1 MPISNLK
8 IRLIFLFALLPGI
21 GFAAPMGIIFAEGD
35 MPSRAAYA
43 AEFLNIY
50 DHSSGLNALTTA
62 QTDVDFKKLKNEQ
75 KQVEMRVIAVYENKT
90 APESIDMTL
99 EFQCHKKM
107 YRINHAHAMLRD
119 ATEKRT
125 KQDWK
130 SYSSGNSALPIAAAK
145 IACEN
150 DVVSGAAKQVAASKD
165 GQDFSAFDQLGIIYI
180 GDLDRLQV
188 VDAVWKT
195 ILADG
200 SRPAYKGKTL
210 TAEQTKAWNE
220 KIDKQL
226 AEAKKQAADNEALA
240 ATEFGKIKEEQEF
253 KKEIA
258 ANNKKH
264 TDFFGRESTQFK
276 QLKWIIG
283 QTEKDIVRK
292 AGAPTN
298 VIEAGDARFLTY
310 YNEYFIP
317 GVGYIVDNQK
327 NMISAGTAVI
337 CELKIEL
344 RRGGSKSDFRAI
356 DYQLH
361 KTNAGCQDLSWFS
374 GNTK

>member
-1 MPISNLK
+1 MPISNWK
-8 IRLIFLFALLPGI
+8 IRPIFLFALLPGI
-21 GFAAPMGIIFAEGD
+21 GFATPMGIIFAEGD
-35 MPSRAAYA
+35 MPSRAAYV

-75 KQVEMRVIAVYENKT
+75 KQVEMRVIAVYKNKT

-99 EFQCHKKM
+99 EFQCHKKV

-150 DVVSGAAKQVAASKD
+150 EVISGAAKQVAASKN

-210 TAEQTKAWNE
+210 TAEEIKAWNE

-226 AEAKKQAADNEALA
+226 AEAKKQAAGYEALA
-240 ATEFGKIKEEQEF
+240 TTELGKMKEEREF

-258 ANNKKH
+258 KNASKH
-264 TDFFGRESTQFK
+264 GK
-276 QLKWIIG
+276 QLKWLLGKI
-283 QTEKDIVRK
+283 EADIVRS
-292 AGAPTN
+292 AGKPHDSFEKG
-298 VIEAGDARFLTY
+298 EALYLSY
-310 YNEYFIP
+310 YNEYKID
-317 GVGYIVDNQK
+317 GVGYVRDNNGDYIGTGTTVTCEVQIEMQQKGANAEYRAVDYRL
-327 NMISAGTAVI
+327 SASNGG
-337 CELKIEL
+337 
-344 RRGGSKSDFRAI
+344 RR
-356 DYQLH
+356 
-361 KTNAGCQDLSWFS
+361 DLSWF
-374 GNTK
+374 NRAAR